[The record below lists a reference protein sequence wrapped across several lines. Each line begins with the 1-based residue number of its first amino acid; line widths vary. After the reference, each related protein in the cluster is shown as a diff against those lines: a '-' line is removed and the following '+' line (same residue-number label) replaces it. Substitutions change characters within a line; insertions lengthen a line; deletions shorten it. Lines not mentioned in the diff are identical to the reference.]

1 MKIFYTLIAGFM
13 TVAMLT
19 GLIAYI
25 GLTNTNAI
33 SSSYMDVKE
42 ETFPVMEAL
51 EKMKFHT
58 SERIHYY
65 THGALSEGAEH
76 EYHEEINKATEE
88 YYSNLNK
95 YEVLVDKYF
104 PDEKGS
110 LEKIKKTTERFNR
123 SCYDILE
130 LGNSGAP
137 IKGSKEYVEINA
149 AEKELIEAI
158 DEALEYEYTEFD
170 ERSEQVEGTI
180 KSTRDAILLVSLI
193 TFIMSIVIG
202 AVISISISNPIIK
215 LTEAAREISRGKL
228 DTSVDIRS
236 NDETGI
242 LSDAFNKMVRN
253 ISDEIE
259 EHRRAEDELKRTGE
273 QISIMIDS
281 LPLIPYTCKAE
292 GDFAVTYIS
301 KSVTRITGYKPGDFT
316 SNPSFWA
323 DNIHPEDKQK
333 VFEELTLLFEKGEY
347 YHEYRYKISDGS
359 YSVFGDTLRLIKNP
373 DGKISHIVGTW
384 QDITERKLAE
394 ISLRESEERFRSV
407 AQSANDAIISSDGHG
422 KIVFWNDA
430 AKKIFGYESSEVL
443 GKQITILMREKYR
456 EDHNKVMERIR
467 TTGESHIIGKTVELH
482 ALRKDGSEFP
492 MEISLSSWKT
502 GEKIFFSAIM
512 RDITERRRNEGIQ
525 RENERLA
532 LANRAK
538 SNFLMVMSHELR
550 TPLNAIIGF
559 TELLKKKE
567 AGDLNQKQQRY
578 ADNVHLSGKNLLR
591 IIDDLL
597 DLTRVESGKM
607 EFTIE
612 HVSVPVA
619 VNEVLENIKEKA
631 GKQKIIIK
639 KDLGHEIEFIDTD
652 GQKFRQVLNNL
663 LDNAVKFSKP
673 EGGTVT
679 ITAEKEGDMAKF
691 SVADNGIGINE
702 ENMGRLFH
710 SFEQLDSGIARKY
723 GGTGL
728 GLAVSK
734 KLVELLGGR
743 IMAQSRYGEGSTFT
757 FYLPVAA
764 KKEGGG

>member
-1 MKIFYTLIAGFM
+1 
-13 TVAMLT
+13 
-19 GLIAYI
+19 
-25 GLTNTNAI
+25 
-33 SSSYMDVKE
+33 
-42 ETFPVMEAL
+42 
-51 EKMKFHT
+51 
-58 SERIHYY
+58 
-65 THGALSEGAEH
+65 
-76 EYHEEINKATEE
+76 
-88 YYSNLNK
+88 
-95 YEVLVDKYF
+95 
-104 PDEKGS
+104 
-110 LEKIKKTTERFNR
+110 
-123 SCYDILE
+123 
-130 LGNSGAP
+130 
-137 IKGSKEYVEINA
+137 
-149 AEKELIEAI
+149 
-158 DEALEYEYTEFD
+158 
-170 ERSEQVEGTI
+170 
-180 KSTRDAILLVSLI
+180 
-193 TFIMSIVIG
+193 
-202 AVISISISNPIIK
+202 
-215 LTEAAREISRGKL
+215 
-228 DTSVDIRS
+228 
-236 NDETGI
+236 
-242 LSDAFNKMVRN
+242 
-253 ISDEIE
+253 
-259 EHRRAEDELKRTGE
+259 
-273 QISIMIDS
+273 
-281 LPLIPYTCKAE
+281 
-292 GDFAVTYIS
+292 
-301 KSVTRITGYKPGDFT
+301 
-316 SNPSFWA
+316 
-323 DNIHPEDKQK
+323 
-333 VFEELTLLFEKGEY
+333 
-347 YHEYRYKISDGS
+347 
-359 YSVFGDTLRLIKNP
+359 
-373 DGKISHIVGTW
+373 
-384 QDITERKLAE
+384 
-394 ISLRESEERFRSV
+394 LRESEERFRSV

-764 KKEGGG
+764 KKEGLI

>member
-347 YHEYRYKISDGS
+347 YYEYRWKISDGS
-359 YSVFGDTLRLIKNP
+359 YRVFGDSLRLIKNP

-394 ISLRESEERFRSV
+394 IALRESEERFRSV

-430 AKKIFGYESSEVL
+430 AKKIFGYESSEV
-443 GKQITILMREKYR
+443 
-456 EDHNKVMERIR
+456 
-467 TTGESHIIGKTVELH
+467 
-482 ALRKDGSEFP
+482 
-492 MEISLSSWKT
+492 
-502 GEKIFFSAIM
+502 
-512 RDITERRRNEGIQ
+512 
-525 RENERLA
+525 
-532 LANRAK
+532 
-538 SNFLMVMSHELR
+538 
-550 TPLNAIIGF
+550 
-559 TELLKKKE
+559 
-567 AGDLNQKQQRY
+567 
-578 ADNVHLSGKNLLR
+578 
-591 IIDDLL
+591 
-597 DLTRVESGKM
+597 
-607 EFTIE
+607 
-612 HVSVPVA
+612 
-619 VNEVLENIKEKA
+619 
-631 GKQKIIIK
+631 
-639 KDLGHEIEFIDTD
+639 
-652 GQKFRQVLNNL
+652 
-663 LDNAVKFSKP
+663 
-673 EGGTVT
+673 
-679 ITAEKEGDMAKF
+679 
-691 SVADNGIGINE
+691 
-702 ENMGRLFH
+702 
-710 SFEQLDSGIARKY
+710 
-723 GGTGL
+723 
-728 GLAVSK
+728 
-734 KLVELLGGR
+734 
-743 IMAQSRYGEGSTFT
+743 
-757 FYLPVAA
+757 
-764 KKEGGG
+764 